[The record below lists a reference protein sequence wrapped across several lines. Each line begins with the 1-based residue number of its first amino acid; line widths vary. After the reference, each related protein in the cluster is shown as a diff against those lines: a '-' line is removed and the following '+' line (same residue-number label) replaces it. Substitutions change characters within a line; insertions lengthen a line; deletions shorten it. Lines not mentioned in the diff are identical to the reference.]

1 MADIVCVNILG
12 LEYTHPDLRDNYVRN
27 ITL

>member
-12 LEYTHPDLRDNYVRN
+12 LEHSHPDLHDNYVRT